1 MGKLNGSEIVGWYG
15 TVAIVFAY
23 ALLSFNVIVSDSL
36 MYQLLNATGAVGVM
50 YISFKKKA
58 YQPGVLNMV
67 WTAIAI
73 VAIIKI
79 LL

>member
-1 MGKLNGSEIVGWYG
+1 MGKLDGSEIVGWYG
-15 TVAIVFAY
+15 TIAIVLAY

-36 MYQLLNATGAVGVM
+36 MYHLLNATGAVGVM

>member
-1 MGKLNGSEIVGWYG
+1 MGKLDGSEIVGWYG
-15 TVAIVFAY
+15 TIAIVLAY